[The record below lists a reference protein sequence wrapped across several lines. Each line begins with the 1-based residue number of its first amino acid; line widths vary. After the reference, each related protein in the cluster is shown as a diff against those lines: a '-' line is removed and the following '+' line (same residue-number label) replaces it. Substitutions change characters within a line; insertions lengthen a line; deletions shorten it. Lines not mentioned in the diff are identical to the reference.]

1 MSGDMLGPRRGAI
14 LTHHIKKGEQ
24 SMKFATG
31 LAVLTV
37 AIVSTLAIG
46 QAHAVNEQL
55 TFSSNPS
62 ARCQPATK
70 ASEALIRKRPLA
82 MVNEG
87 TSNATINCA
96 FELEARQTLAQQVT
110 VFLSN
115 STATAVNATC
125 TGVSGWEG
133 MTEEPGVPPV
143 LTEYVPVQLSVPAGG
158 QSEAFQWADADF
170 ENGTGG
176 LISVSCVLPPGV
188 AINDTYADVLIDD
201 AAPAAP

>member
-1 MSGDMLGPRRGAI
+1 
-14 LTHHIKKGEQ
+14 
-24 SMKFATG
+24 MKFATG
-31 LAVLTV
+31 LAALTV
-37 AIVSTLAIG
+37 AIASTLAIG
-46 QAHAVNEQL
+46 QVKAASEQL

-70 ASEALIRKRPLA
+70 VSEALIRKRPLA

-96 FELEARQTLAQQVT
+96 FELEARQTLNQLVT

-125 TGVSGWEG
+125 TGISGWEG
-133 MTEEPGVPPV
+133 RTEEGGTVV
-143 LTEYVPVQLSVPAGG
+143 INEYVPVALPVPAGG
-158 QSEAFQWADADF
+158 QSLAFQWADADF

-201 AAPAAP
+201 AGAPPAP

>member
-1 MSGDMLGPRRGAI
+1 
-14 LTHHIKKGEQ
+14 
-24 SMKFATG
+24 MKFATG

-37 AIVSTLAIG
+37 AIASTLTIG
-46 QAHAVNEQL
+46 QAKAVNEQE

-87 TSNATINCA
+87 TTNAVINCA
-96 FELEARQTLAQQVT
+96 FETEVRQSLAQLVT

-115 STATAVNATC
+115 STASAVNATC
-125 TGVSGWEG
+125 TGISGWEG
-133 MTEEPGVPPV
+133 RTDEGGAAIN
-143 LTEYVPVQLSVPAGG
+143 EYLPIALSVPAGG
-158 QSEAFQWADADF
+158 QSEPFQWADVDF

-188 AINDTYADVLIDD
+188 AINDTYADFLIDD
-201 AAPAAP
+201 APPAP